1 MLFCKKKGKLRKIA
15 KCTYQNSIAATVDT
29 LFSSSCLLFPLECR
43 MLADYISWPRTNFTT
58 TVSSVGSKHRLE
70 FWNWFKLKMEKKYC
84 FLETVVFLHLSPFFK
99 IAQFW
104 KLILKEPKIEGANE
118 EIFLLIFSSSL
129 KRVFLQYEAY
139 RFSTKNI
146 LVSSLVHT
154 NTNNHLTFH

>member
-1 MLFCKKKGKLRKIA
+1 MNCFFCKKKGKLRKIA

-84 FLETVVFLHLSPFFK
+84 FLETVVFLHLSQFFK
-99 IAQFW
+99 IA
-104 KLILKEPKIEGANE
+104 LILQNNFENSSKKSPK
-118 EIFLLIFSSSL
+118 L
-129 KRVFLQYEAY
+129 KGQMKKF
-139 RFSTKNI
+139 FC
-146 LVSSLVHT
+146 
-154 NTNNHLTFH
+154 